1 MDGLLDR
8 RGIRRVWFVVRSL
21 GSVLST
27 AIRESVFPTTN
38 PTVGPCSNHP
48 TLSTRGEKVLSSTL
62 HDIRYALRSLLHQPG
77 FSTIAVL
84 TIALGI
90 GANTAIF
97 SVVNGVLLRPLPFE
111 KPGELVIVGTHDM
124 EDPDGR
130 DNMSLPDIED
140 VAALPAFEK
149 LVGYRTRT
157 MTLTGYENPQLAKA
171 AMVTDGILGM
181 LGSHPSTGRDL
192 TAEEADPNGPRVL
205 VVSHRLWQEQL
216 GGEKNVIGTSIE
228 MSEVP
233 WEVVGVAP
241 PGFSFPDGTDIW
253 YPDRLSTEYCD
264 RGCRLRLTL
273 GRLAPGAQLSTAQT
287 QLTVLAERLA
297 LEYPDMN
304 HEVGFGTNLL
314 RDQIVGDV
322 RAGLWVLTGAVG
334 LVLLI
339 ACGNVAILLL
349 VRANARQGEIA
360 TRAALGASRGRLIRQ
375 ILLESQILAM
385 AGAAIG
391 TAGAYVAV
399 GTLKGLSAGTIPR
412 IEQVTLDWPVLAF
425 SLCLTVVVALLFGL
439 VPVATLTRDGMIAG
453 LRSSSRG
460 RVAPKGSSRFR
471 SALLAFEVAMSILLL
486 TGSGLLLKTFT
497 RMFAVD
503 LGYETEQ
510 IVRFSLAIPDARY
523 ETLNQVALF
532 YRTLDERIQR
542 LPGVAASGAVFGA
555 PLGPDHYS
563 GWISVDGRGEPEV
576 GQETYASVK
585 TMTPGYFDTMRIP
598 LLRGRS
604 IEAADIEGTV
614 PVAVVNETFV
624 AENFPDEDPIGKQVN
639 VAVGYGYADP
649 GWTIVGVVRD
659 IRSRSLTREPESEI
673 YVAHAQYGPNNM
685 TVSVRGETG
694 ATHLLPAIRNEVMA
708 LDPNVPLRQIE
719 TVQEAM
725 KQQVAPTRFYLLLV
739 VAFAGLAVLL
749 SAVGLYGVVAYLVS
763 RQTREIG
770 IRIALG
776 ARIGL
781 IVRLVTTQGLYPA
794 LGGLVVGLVAS
805 LAFTRVL
812 GSLLF
817 EVQPNDPGVLVGVSV
832 LVLLVSGVATL
843 IPARRAL
850 RIDPVIVMRTE

>member
-1 MDGLLDR
+1 VDGIYDR
-8 RGIRRVWFVVRSL
+8 RGIRRVVFVVRSL
-21 GSVLST
+21 VSVLST

-38 PTVGPCSNHP
+38 PAVGPCSNHP
-48 TLSTRGEKVLSSTL
+48 TLSTRGEKVLFSTL
-62 HDIRYALRSLLHQPG
+62 HDIRYALRSLLRQPG
-77 FSTIAVL
+77 FSVIAVL

-111 KPGELVIVGTHDM
+111 EPDGLVIVGTYDM

-130 DNMSLPDIED
+130 NNMSLPDIED

-149 LVGYRTRT
+149 LVGYRTST
-157 MTLTGYENPQLAKA
+157 MTLTGDGNPRLAKA
-171 AMVTDGILGM
+171 TTVSEGILGM
-181 LGSHPSTGRDL
+181 LGVHPIAGRDL
-192 TAEEADPNGPRVL
+192 TVEEADPDGPRVL

-228 MSEVP
+228 MSEIP

-253 YPDRLSTEYCD
+253 APDRLSIENCD
-264 RGCRLRLTL
+264 RGCRLRLTV
-273 GRLAPGAQLSTAQT
+273 GRLAPEAQLPIAQT
-287 QLTVLAERLA
+287 QLNVLAERLA

-304 HEVGFGTNLL
+304 NEVGFGTNLL

-322 RAGLWVLTGAVG
+322 RAGLWVLSGAVG

-339 ACGNVAILLL
+339 ACGNVAVLLL

-391 TAGAYVAV
+391 MAGAHMAV
-399 GTLKGLSAGTIPR
+399 GAMKGLSAGTIPR
-412 IEQVTLDWPVLAF
+412 IEQVTLDGSVLAF
-425 SLCLTVVVALLFGL
+425 SLCLTVLVALLFGL

-453 LRSSSRG
+453 LRSSSRD
-460 RVAPKGSSRFR
+460 RAAPKGSNRFR
-471 SALLAFEVAMSILLL
+471 SALLAIEVAMSILLL

-510 IVRFSLAIPDARY
+510 IVRFSLAIPRARY
-523 ETLNQVALF
+523 ETLEQVALF
-532 YRTLDERIQR
+532 YRTLDERIQG
-542 LPGVAASGAVFGA
+542 LPGVAASGAAFGV
-555 PLGPDHYS
+555 PLGLDHYS
-563 GWISVDGRGEPEV
+563 GWVMVDDRGEPEL

-604 IEAADIEGTV
+604 IEAPDIEGTV

-624 AENFPDEDPIGKQVN
+624 AENFPDEDPIGKQAF

-659 IRSRSLTREPESEI
+659 IRSRSLTREPASEI
-673 YVAHAQYGPNNM
+673 YVAHAQYGPSHM

-725 KQQVAPTRFYLLLV
+725 KQQAAPTRFYLLLV
-739 VAFAGLAVLL
+739 VVFAGLAVVLT
-749 SAVGLYGVVAYLVS
+749 AVGLYGVVAYLVS

-776 ARIGL
+776 ARMGL
-781 IVRLVTTQGLYPA
+781 IMRLVTTQGLYPA

-805 LAFTRVL
+805 LALARVL
-812 GSLLF
+812 ASLLF

-832 LVLLVSGVATL
+832 LVLLVSCVATL

-850 RIDPVIVMRTE
+850 RIDPVIVMRAE